1 MQEPAAIDKLIAL
14 INHLP
19 AALYHCAIQD
29 DRLLL
34 DFISEGFSDITGY
47 PVQEVIEK
55 RVEVYRQLVHPDDLP
70 QLTAIIKQS
79 IQDSKD
85 FTATYRITHRS
96 GKIRWVR
103 ENGRIYQDTAG
114 ASHLMGYV
122 FDISAEHAAAELL
135 EANRQELDLLS
146 RVARNTSDSIIIA
159 DPQGEI
165 VWVNEAFERISGYAK
180 AFILGKR
187 LGYSLEES
195 SANQEVKL
203 LLEEAIL
210 QATTFHVETTSITAS
225 GQKIWLEV
233 DMQPL
238 LDENGKHLGFLL
250 VENDITSR
258 KQAEAELAAQEARY
272 RMLFSNS
279 IDGILLLSE
288 KQKVFDANE
297 AACTLLHY
305 TAGKLIGKLQN
316 EIVDVHDERFRFFAE
331 ELEDDGRAR
340 AELYFLKEDGHK
352 IEVDLTASKFYDGDA
367 TLHYV
372 YIFRDITTRKQA
384 QVKMEQ
390 ILRRLSLAT
399 GSSGTGIWEVDVQTG
414 AIVWDDMMY
423 VIFGYPSYSPIP
435 AYSIWKQSMYPE
447 DADLMVRVI
456 GALVS
461 GEKEVDKASFRIV
474 RPDGEV
480 RYLDSN
486 AIVQH
491 DEAGRVQ
498 KLIGT
503 VRDVTERMAAA
514 QKIRQQYKALREIAF
529 AQSHEVRRHAANIIS
544 VIELLQLDPASLK
557 DADTIGMLQ
566 HSATE
571 MDKQIRLVVSKIN
584 QMEKEEEAEKGL

>member
-19 AALYHCAIQD
+19 AAIYHCAIQD
-29 DRLLL
+29 DKLML

-47 PVQEVIEK
+47 PVQEVMEQ
-55 RVEVYRQLVHPDDLP
+55 RVEVYRRLVHPDDLT
-70 QLTAIIKQS
+70 QLITTIKRS
-79 IQDSKD
+79 IQERKD
-85 FTATYRITHRS
+85 FSAAYRIRHHS
-96 GKIRWVR
+96 GKIKWVR
-103 ENGRIYQDTAG
+103 ENGRIYTDTAG
-114 ASHLMGYV
+114 ANHLMGYV
-122 FDISAEHAAAELL
+122 FDISAEQAAAELL

-159 DPQGEI
+159 DPHGEI

-180 AFILGKR
+180 ASILGKR
-187 LGYSLEES
+187 LGYSLEDGS
-195 SANQEVKL
+195 PNQEVKL

-210 QATTFHVETTSITAS
+210 QGSSFHIETTSITAN
-225 GQKIWLEV
+225 GQRIWLEV

-238 LDENGKHLGFLL
+238 LDEHNQHLGFLL

-258 KQAEAELAAQEARY
+258 KQAEAELAEQEARY

-288 KQKVFDANE
+288 KLEVFDANE
-297 AACTLLHY
+297 AACQLLKY
-305 TAGKLIGKLQN
+305 VPGKLIGKQQLQ
-316 EIVDVHDERFRFFAE
+316 IIDTQDERFRFFTE
-331 ELEDDGRAR
+331 ELEDDGKAR
-340 AELYFLKEDGHK
+340 AELFFLRADGDR
-352 IEVDLTASKFYDGDA
+352 IEVDITASKFYDGDA

-372 YIFRDITTRKQA
+372 YIFRDITARKQA

-435 AYSIWKQSMYPE
+435 AYSIWKQSMHPE
-447 DADLMVRVI
+447 DADLMVKVI

-461 GEKEVDKASFRIV
+461 GEKEVDKASFRII
-474 RPDGEV
+474 RPDGET

-491 DEAGRVQ
+491 DETGKVQ

-503 VRDVTERMAAA
+503 VRDVTESVAAA
-514 QKIRQQYKALREIAF
+514 QKISQQYKALREIAF

-544 VIELLQLDPASLK
+544 VIELLQIDPASLN
-557 DADTIGMLQ
+557 DADTIAMLE
-566 HSATE
+566 HSAME

-584 QMEKEEEAEKGL
+584 QMEKEHEAEHES

>member
-19 AALYHCAIQD
+19 AAVYHCAIQD
-29 DRLLL
+29 DKLIL

-47 PVQEVIEK
+47 PVQEVMEK

-70 QLTAIIKQS
+70 QLITTIKQS
-79 IQDSKD
+79 VQESRD
-85 FTATYRITHRS
+85 FSASYRITHQS
-96 GKIRWVR
+96 GEIRWVR
-103 ENGRIYQDTAG
+103 ENGRIYKDSSGTN
-114 ASHLMGYV
+114 HLMGYV
-122 FDISAEHAAAELL
+122 FDISAEHTATELL
-135 EANRQELDLLS
+135 EASLQELDLLS

-159 DPQGEI
+159 DTYGEI
-165 VWVNEAFERISGYAK
+165 VWVNEAFERISGYSK

-187 LGYSLEES
+187 LGYSLEDS
-195 SANQEVKL
+195 NANQEVKL
-203 LLEEAIL
+203 LLEEAIA
-210 QATTFHVETTSITAS
+210 QAKAFHIETTSITAS
-225 GQKIWLEV
+225 RQHIWLEV

-238 LDENGKHLGFLL
+238 LDEHNRHLGFLL
-250 VENDITSR
+250 VENDITAR
-258 KQAEAELAAQEARY
+258 KQAEAELAEQEARY

-279 IDGILLLSE
+279 IDGILLLNESFVISE
-288 KQKVFDANE
+288 ANE
-297 AACTLLHY
+297 AACRLLQY
-305 TAGKLIGKLQN
+305 DSGNLIGKQQSQ
-316 EIVDVHDERFRFFAE
+316 IIDTVDERFRFFTE
-331 ELEDDGRAR
+331 ELEDDGKAG
-340 AELYFLKEDGHK
+340 AELHFLRADKQK
-352 IEVDLTASKFYDGDA
+352 IEVDITASKFYDADGA
-367 TLHYV
+367 LHYV
-372 YIFRDITTRKQA
+372 YIFRDITTRKQELI
-384 QVKMEQ
+384 KMEQ
-390 ILRRLSLAT
+390 LLRRLSLAT

-435 AYSIWKQSMYPE
+435 AYSIWKQAMHPE
-447 DADLMVRVI
+447 DASLMMGVI

-461 GEKEVDKASFRIV
+461 GEKEVDKASFRIR
-474 RPDGEV
+474 RPDGEI

-491 DEAGRVQ
+491 DSKGQVQ

-503 VRDVTERMAAA
+503 VRDVTESVASA
-514 QKIRQQYKALREIAF
+514 QKIKQQYTALREIAF

-557 DADTIGMLQ
+557 DADMIHMLQ

-584 QMEKEEEAEKGL
+584 QLEKDQSG